1 MTAQS
6 FTPNPDKTY
15 KIKTAGRGYWKSHGN
30 GRISGTDDEA
40 EAGLYAFIQNDSKCY
55 IYSVNDKKFL
65 CRLSSGQVSLED
77 LELSDITDVA
87 FNETGNASYP
97 VYFTDQN
104 DYVFNMANNT
114 VGYTYGPLIIDGW
127 KRMDDGNQLAIAEA
141 GDFDSAAQEEAQSIL
156 GVTYVDVVYNII
168 QDGKVIDTKTE
179 KAAVGRSFPVITD
192 FSSYWLNGR
201 SLNDYFTY
209 PIGTVQSAG
218 TYDITCTRD
227 IADLFTYKLFFTFQS
242 GNYVAS
248 VSGAMSDLPTDVVI
262 PSSITVEG
270 EEYYVTSIAASAFS
284 RCDGMA
290 SVTIPKGVTS
300 IGFSAFFLC
309 SELREIKLLNPVP
322 PTVSYSETFEGVD
335 KSSCTL
341 VVPKGSLEAYQQAA
355 YWNEFQDIIESKED
369 PDGLSVVLP
378 EASDGSVGIFTL
390 NGVRVGTERDLS
402 KLPKGVYV
410 VKGRKVVKK

>member
-1 MTAQS
+1 
-6 FTPNPDKTY
+6 
-15 KIKTAGRGYWKSHGN
+15 
-30 GRISGTDDEA
+30 
-40 EAGLYAFIQNDSKCY
+40 
-55 IYSVNDKKFL
+55 
-65 CRLSSGQVSLED
+65 
-77 LELSDITDVA
+77 
-87 FNETGNASYP
+87 
-97 VYFTDQN
+97 
-104 DYVFNMANNT
+104 
-114 VGYTYGPLIIDGW
+114 
-127 KRMDDGNQLAIAEA
+127 
-141 GDFDSAAQEEAQSIL
+141 
-156 GVTYVDVVYNII
+156 
-168 QDGKVIDTKTE
+168 
-179 KAAVGRSFPVITD
+179 
-192 FSSYWLNGR
+192 
-201 SLNDYFTY
+201 
-209 PIGTVQSAG
+209 
-218 TYDITCTRD
+218 
-227 IADLFTYKLFFTFQS
+227 
-242 GNYVAS
+242 
-248 VSGAMSDLPTDVVI
+248 MSDLPTDVVI
-262 PSSITVEG
+262 PLSITVEG